1 MRRIWAGCKWYRN
14 TLPVRFQTLQ
24 YSRGL
29 PVLPIMLGMR
39 EPEMR
44 LGCTRNRLLNRI
56 SDRLRESAMKV
67 HRRDLKLL
75 AYGEMLTSLKEDLR
89 QQREEW
95 RAEALEPA
103 AA

>member
-1 MRRIWAGCKWYRN
+1 
-14 TLPVRFQTLQ
+14 
-24 YSRGL
+24 
-29 PVLPIMLGMR
+29 
-39 EPEMR
+39 
-44 LGCTRNRLLNRI
+44 
-56 SDRLRESAMKV
+56 MKV

-89 QQREEW
+89 QQREER

>member
-1 MRRIWAGCKWYRN
+1 
-14 TLPVRFQTLQ
+14 
-24 YSRGL
+24 
-29 PVLPIMLGMR
+29 
-39 EPEMR
+39 MR

-89 QQREEW
+89 QQREE
-95 RAEALEPA
+95 
-103 AA
+103 